1 MVPSSLQQLLSC
13 HRTLLLQGPMGP
25 FFTRL
30 ADTLRQ
36 QGQQVWKV
44 NFNGGDEHF
53 FPPGERVI
61 RFDRPLPEWPSRLR
75 GLLSDLAIDAIV
87 LFGQSRHMHEV
98 AMAVGTELGLRVF
111 VFEEGY
117 MRPDYVTLEVGG
129 VNAESGLPRQTEF
142 YAALTPE
149 PQSAPRPTGQ
159 SFRGVADLAMRY
171 GWEMW
176 RARRHFPHY
185 EHHRCLH
192 PVREGSRWLRGG
204 WRKWHNRWA
213 ERHMQDFLSAPEQHK
228 RYFLV
233 PLQVHNDA
241 QVTRHSRFATV
252 AEFIVE
258 VMASFARHAPQD
270 KLLVFKHH
278 PLDRPYNDYRQLI
291 AEQAQRLGLASRVH
305 YIHDQHLP
313 TLLQHARGVVTI
325 NSTTGL
331 QSLYHGTPVVTLGD
345 CFYAVKGM
353 VHAGPLAA
361 FWRQPGRVDRALF
374 RKFREHVIRATQLN
388 ASFYAEAPGLPAAAA
403 ALSTGDR
410 RRRALASSTPSA
422 VDQAAS
428 WSSPTAPTLK

>member
-1 MVPSSLQQLLSC
+1 
-13 HRTLLLQGPMGP
+13 MGP

-87 LFGQSRHMHEV
+87 LFGQSRHMHEM

-142 YAALTPE
+142 YAALTPN
-149 PQSAPRPTGQ
+149 PSPRPAPRARVSAAWPTWPCVTAG
-159 SFRGVADLAMRY
+159 RCGA
-171 GWEMW
+171 
-176 RARRHFPHY
+176 RAGASPLRTPPLPAPGAR
-185 EHHRCLH
+185 
-192 PVREGSRWLRGG
+192 GSRWLRGG

-258 VMASFARHAPQD
+258 VMASFARSM
-270 KLLVFKHH
+270 
-278 PLDRPYNDYRQLI
+278 RR
-291 AEQAQRLGLASRVH
+291 RTSCWCS
-305 YIHDQHLP
+305 
-313 TLLQHARGVVTI
+313 
-325 NSTTGL
+325 STTRW
-331 QSLYHGTPVVTLGD
+331 T
-345 CFYAVKGM
+345 
-353 VHAGPLAA
+353 GP
-361 FWRQPGRVDRALF
+361 
-374 RKFREHVIRATQLN
+374 TTTT
-388 ASFYAEAPGLPAAAA
+388 AS
-403 ALSTGDR
+403 
-410 RRRALASSTPSA
+410 
-422 VDQAAS
+422 
-428 WSSPTAPTLK
+428 